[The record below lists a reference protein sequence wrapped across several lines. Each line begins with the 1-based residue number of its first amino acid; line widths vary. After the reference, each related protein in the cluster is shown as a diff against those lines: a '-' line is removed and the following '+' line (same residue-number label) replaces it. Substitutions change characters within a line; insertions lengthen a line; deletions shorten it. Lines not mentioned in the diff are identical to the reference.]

1 MALYMTSSRIILY
14 LWSMKKTGFL
24 SAAIA
29 FALILTYSTAFAQ
42 NSNKT
47 DSPWSLEKCVEYAK
61 ENNLSVRQA
70 QLSVEQ
76 AQNNARQ
83 SKWDL
88 LPTLGASAS
97 HNMSWGRSVNMQTL
111 QIIRNK
117 LNYSTSASL
126 SSSLDIFSG
135 MTKINAIKSGRTQLE
150 ISEQLVEKYKND
162 ITIQIVQAYL
172 QLLLAQE
179 IEHSAEESCKSTAEQ
194 VDRTSKLVDAGSQ
207 AYSTLLEVQAQ
218 LAQEKSQLVD
228 ARNNVRGNKL
238 ALMQLLDLTGL
249 DVENFDV
256 VVPEKT
262 LGDNPESYPQ
272 GSVGSIYESAL
283 GLPQI
288 KSSELSLQK
297 SRTDYNIA
305 FGRLFPSI
313 SIQGGY
319 GSYYTNGQQGAFFSQ
334 FDHNK
339 QPSVGV
345 SLSIPLFNGLTA
357 RTALRNSKIEVEN
370 QRLNLEMQKQNLLKE
385 IQTAY
390 NDAFSALEKM
400 RAAEE
405 NMKSIKE
412 SFTYTENRFNVGMM
426 NATDYNI
433 AKSNLFKAESSYY
446 QAKYQYIFELKILD
460 FYRGIPIKL

>member
-1 MALYMTSSRIILY
+1 
-14 LWSMKKTGFL
+14 MKKINLTT
-24 SAAIA
+24 AVIA
-29 FALILTYSTAFAQ
+29 FLLVCPAASAQ
-42 NSNKT
+42 NAPSAE
-47 DSPWSLEKCVEYAK
+47 SPWSLEKCIGYAK
-61 ENNLSVRQA
+61 ENNLQVRQA

-76 AQNNARQ
+76 ARNNAVQ
-83 SKWDL
+83 SKWNL
-88 LPTLGASAS
+88 LPDIGASAS

-117 LNYSTSASL
+117 LNSSTSASL
-126 SSSLDIFSG
+126 SSSLNVFNG
-135 MTKINAIKSGRTQLE
+135 LTKVNTIKSNKIQLE

-162 ITIQIVQAYL
+162 ITIQIIQAYL
-172 QLLLAQE
+172 QVLLARE
-179 IEHSAEESCKSTAEQ
+179 IEHSAQESCKSTAEQ
-194 VDRTSKLVDAGSQ
+194 VDRTAKLVDAGSQ

-228 ARNNVRGNKL
+228 ARNNVRANKL
-238 ALMQLLDLTGL
+238 ALMQILDLTAS
-249 DVENFDV
+249 DIENFEV
-256 VVPEKT
+256 AVPEKSSEENT
-262 LGDNPESYPQ
+262 EGYPRE
-272 GSVGSIYESAL
+272 SVGSIYESAL

-288 KSSELSLQK
+288 KSSELSLEK
-297 SRTDYNIA
+297 SITDQNIA
-305 FGRLFPSI
+305 LGRLFPTI
-313 SIQGGY
+313 SVQGGY
-319 GSYYTNGQQGAFFSQ
+319 GSYYTNGQQGSFFSQ

-345 SLSIPLFNGLTA
+345 SLSIPLFSGLAA
-357 RTALRNSKIEVEN
+357 RTALKNSKIEVEN
-370 QRLNLEMQKQNLLKE
+370 QRLNLEMQKQTLLKE

-460 FYRGIPIKL
+460 FYRGIPIKF